1 MGSVTSAHYLS
12 LCCIIKEEDD
22 VIEEWVAFHLA
33 VGVDHILL
41 IDNGPSP
48 DLPHILAPY
57 IAAGTVELVNFWA
70 RGRQQQRAYDR
81 AIRYM
86 SGKTRWLGFID
97 ADEFLFP
104 SVDENLPSVLRD
116 FDDCVAVS
124 VNWVAFG
131 SSGHETPPEGF
142 VIENFTERGA
152 LDHRIPVTRL
162 RDERYPEDHPHAYW
176 PMNTHVKTIV
186 DPSRTI
192 RLRTAHHYKYL
203 PGLTAV
209 TENKTPIDTPV
220 TETVSI
226 KRLRINHYWSKSS
239 EQLLKKISKGAVESQ
254 KRRKPH
260 NYAHDVAIA
269 RDKAA
274 SGVVDTTIL
283 RFLPELHETISHYRS
298 LLGTTPHGRIKRLR
312 YAPRHWFIATW
323 REIKRFVSRAKRGK
337 WAR

>member
-1 MGSVTSAHYLS
+1 MSSVATPHYLS
-12 LCCIIKEEDD
+12 LCCIIKDEDD

-41 IDNGPSP
+41 IDNGPS
-48 DLPHILAPY
+48 DNLATILAPY
-57 IAAGTVELVNFWA
+57 IVAGKVELVHFWS

-104 SVDENLPSVLRD
+104 SIDPDLPTVFRD
-116 FDDCVAVS
+116 FEDHVAVS

-131 SSGHETPPEGF
+131 SNGHQTPPEGF
-142 VIENFTERGA
+142 VIENFTDRGE
-152 LDHRIPVTRL
+152 LEHRLPMTRL
-162 RDERYPEDHPHAYW
+162 RDTTYPDDHPHAYL
-176 PMNTHVKTIV
+176 PMNTHVKTVV

-209 TENKTPIDTPV
+209 TENKTPIDAPV
-220 TETVSI
+220 TQTVSI
-226 KRLRINHYWSKSS
+226 NRLRINHYWSKSLD
-239 EQLLKKISKGAVESQ
+239 QLLRKISKGAVESHS
-254 KRRKPH
+254 RKTPH
-260 NYAHDVAIA
+260 NYQKGFALE

-274 SGVVDTTIL
+274 SGVTDTEIL
-283 RFLPELHETISHYRS
+283 RFLPQLNDTIAHYRQ
-298 LLGTTPHGRIKRLR
+298 GPHAPLPRVRRLR
-312 YAPRHWFIATW
+312 YRPADWLVASW
-323 REIKRFVSRAKRGK
+323 REVKRFASRAKRGK
-337 WAR
+337 W